1 MYYYQYYFQEIKIK
15 MNAYLFY
22 SQIVISIVLIILIA
36 IQQRGTALGS
46 AFGGGGEFY
55 STRRGIQKKLYYAT
69 IGIAGLFIILSI
81 LSLIV

>member
-1 MYYYQYYFQEIKIK
+1 
-15 MNAYLFY
+15 MNIYLFY
-22 SQIVISIVLIILIA
+22 LQISVSIILIVLIA

-69 IGIAGLFIILSI
+69 IGIAALFIVLSI
-81 LSLIV
+81 LSLII